1 MWSSFAKFLLSYKHY
16 VLSGLILLT
25 IFFGF
30 QARKA
35 ELSYDF
41 TSAVPNDDADFVF
54 FKEFK
59 SQFGDDGTVLGLG
72 IQDKSIYQ
80 LKNFTLLNEFIAQL
94 KKEEGVTQALG
105 VPQLQYLEKDTINKK
120 FLSKSLFS
128 PFPTSQKSLDS
139 LLILAHQQK
148 FYENLLFNPKNDAMI
163 VLVTIDRK
171 VLDSQKRQ
179 KLLQN
184 IVVHSNLFTEKT
196 QIKVRFGGL
205 PYIRSVV
212 TKQVSAELIR
222 LLAFSGLATVIILG
236 VFFGSFT
243 ALFIPII
250 IIGMVVVWSI
260 GFIGLLGFKMNLLTG
275 LLPPILVVIGVPNCV
290 YLLNK
295 YHQEFRHFGEKNKAL
310 SYVLQNIGM
319 VTFLTNMTTAIG
331 FGVFVFTPN
340 QMIRE
345 FGVISFLSV
354 LSTFVISVLLLPI
367 LYSYLPS
374 PTTRQL
380 RHLDRTPLQ
389 KMLVWLDFVVFQR
402 RKWVFGI
409 VTIIIL
415 VSLGGIFQ
423 IKPLSFMLDNVP
435 HNSQPKKDLHFFEEN
450 FKGIMPLEIVI
461 DTKQKQGIMQLNTLK
476 KVEKLQNILAK
487 LDYVGRP
494 LSIVNFIQMGKQ
506 AFYNQD
512 TASYS
517 LPTQNERPFI
527 LQYLSG
533 GQKNNQASTL
543 LRTMVDSTGQKM
555 RISLKIADIG
565 SQKLDELIHKII
577 EPEIEKIFPKNGKIQ
592 ARVTGTT
599 LIFIKGNLYL
609 IQSLQSSLMLAII
622 LIGLIM
628 ATLFRSWQ
636 MILISVF
643 TNLLPLLITAGIM
656 GYWGIPLKPS
666 SALIFSIAFGI
677 AVDDSIHFLARY
689 KQELVKYDYDTF
701 QAVKVAL
708 RETGAGMFY
717 TSIILFFGFIVFL
730 YSDFEGTI
738 VLGGLTSTT
747 LLCAMVGNLILL
759 PSLLL
764 TFPAKKKF
772 KV

>member
-1 MWSSFAKFLLSYKHY
+1 MWASFAKFLLQYKIY

-25 IFFGF
+25 VFFGF

-41 TSAVPNDDADFVF
+41 TSAVPDTDEDFVF
-54 FKEFK
+54 FKQFK
-59 SQFGDDGTVLGLG
+59 AEFGDDGTVLALG
-72 IQDKSIYQ
+72 IEDKKVYQ
-80 LKNFTLLNEFIAQL
+80 LKNFILLHTFIQQL
-94 KKEEGVTQALG
+94 KKQEGVTQALG
-105 VPQLQYLEKDTINKK
+105 LPQLQYLEKDTIQKK
-120 FLSKSLFS
+120 FTSKSLFS
-128 PFPTSQKSLDS
+128 PFPTSQTALDS
-139 LLILAHQQK
+139 VLMLARQQK
-148 FYENLLFNPKNDAMI
+148 FYENLLFNPKNNAMI
-163 VLVTIDRK
+163 IMLTIDRK

-179 KLLQN
+179 ALLQN
-184 IVVHSNLFTEKT
+184 ILLLGKTFTEKT
-196 QIKVRFGGL
+196 QIQVRFGGL

-222 LLAFSGLATVIILG
+222 LLAFSGIATVIILG
-236 VFFGSFT
+236 IFFGSFT

-250 IIGMVVVWSI
+250 IIGFVVVWSI

-275 LLPPILVVIGVPNCV
+275 LLPPILVVIGIPNCV

-295 YHQEFRHFGEKNKAL
+295 YHQEFRHFGDKNTAL
-310 SYVLQNIGM
+310 TYLLANIGM

-367 LYSYLPS
+367 LYAYLRSPS
-374 PTTRQL
+374 PRQL
-380 RHLDRTPLQ
+380 RHLDRTGLQ
-389 KMLVWLDFVVFQR
+389 KMLVWLDFVVFER
-402 RKWVFGI
+402 RKWVFLI
-409 VTIIIL
+409 VITLIL
-415 VSLGGIFQ
+415 VSLGGIWQ

-435 HNSQPKKDLHFFEEN
+435 HNSQPKLDLHFFEQN

-461 DTKQKQGIMQLNTLK
+461 DTKQKQGIMQLSTLK
-476 KVEKLQNILAK
+476 KVEKLQENLSHIPN
-487 LDYVGRP
+487 VGRP

-512 TASYS
+512 TAFYQ

-527 LQYLSG
+527 LQYLAG
-533 GQKNNQASTL
+533 GQKNSQASAL

-555 RISLKIADIG
+555 RVSLKIADIG
-565 SQKLDELIHKII
+565 SEKLGYLIHNVI
-577 EPEIEKIFPKNGKIQ
+577 EPKIEEIFPKSGKIQ

-609 IQSLQSSLMLAII
+609 IQSLQSSLILAIV

-628 ATLFRSWQ
+628 ALLFRSWQ

-643 TNLLPLLITAGIM
+643 TNLLPLAITAGIM
-656 GYWGIPLKPS
+656 GYCGIPLKPS
-666 SALIFSIAFGI
+666 SALVFSIAFGI

-689 KQELVKYDYDTF
+689 KQELVRYEYDTF
-701 QAVKVAL
+701 QAVKIAL

-764 TFPAKKKF
+764 TFPAKKK
-772 KV
+772 